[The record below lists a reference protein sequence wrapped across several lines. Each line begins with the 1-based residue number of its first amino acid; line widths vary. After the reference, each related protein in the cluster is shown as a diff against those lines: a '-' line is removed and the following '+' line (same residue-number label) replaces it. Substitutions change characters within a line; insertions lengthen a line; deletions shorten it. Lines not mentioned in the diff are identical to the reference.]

1 MKINFLFPNRFKRLT
16 GFCFYLLLLLGGSLF
31 FTDNMDFLSIKVPN
45 FFGMEGLFIE
55 KGFWIKNAVLD
66 ELFTVLIIIFG
77 IIHSFSKEKIED
89 ELIIKIR
96 SDAMMWAFYFNYI
109 IVLVST
115 LILFDTYYL
124 KFMVINIFSLII
136 FFNLRY
142 HYKLRKHYRS

>member
-1 MKINFLFPNRFKRLT
+1 
-16 GFCFYLLLLLGGSLF
+16 
-31 FTDNMDFLSIKVPN
+31 MDFLSIKVPN

-66 ELFTVLIIIFG
+66 ELFTVLIITFG